1 VARRISAIGLT
12 RQLIPRINLRQQVV
26 PVSEIIE
33 APMKAIQIKQTGG
46 PEVME
51 LADLPVPQPKTNEA
65 VVRILAA
72 GVNFIDVYNR
82 EGRYKAP
89 LPLVLGQEGAGVV
102 SAVGSDVRDVVVGG
116 RVAYTGV
123 LGSYAEYAAVP
134 ADRLVKIPDGVSE
147 REAAAAMLQGITAHY
162 LAHDT
167 YPLKRGETALIHAA
181 AGGVGLLLVQMAHN
195 IGARVIGT
203 VSTEEKAKLAS
214 EAGADE
220 IIFYTQSDFEAE
232 TRRLTGGKGVDVVYD
247 SAGKTTFEKGL
258 NVLRP
263 RGMMALFGG
272 SSGAVP
278 PFDPLTLT
286 QKGSLYLTRPS
297 IGHYIITRHSSG
309 TAAARWRRVWD
320 DSRGEAQ
327 AADRTRLSTATG
339 GTGPPRSGRPQDDGE
354 AAADTR
360 LSLARTGPMVETRL
374 AASPFAA
381 ETGHA
386 PSLLGITAGYTNSPP
401 HHCVMI

>member
-1 VARRISAIGLT
+1 
-12 RQLIPRINLRQQVV
+12 
-26 PVSEIIE
+26 
-33 APMKAIQIKQTGG
+33 MKAIQIKQTGG

-51 LADLPVPQPKTNEA
+51 LADLPAPQPKPNEA

-89 LPLVLGQEGAGVV
+89 LPFVLGQEGAGVV
-102 SAVGSDVRDVVVGG
+102 SAIGSEVRDVAVGD
-116 RVAYTGV
+116 RVAYTNV

-147 REAAAAMLQGITAHY
+147 REAAAAMLQGITAQY
-162 LAHDT
+162 LVHDT
-167 YPLKRGETALIHAA
+167 YPLNKGETALIHAA

-203 VSTEEKAKLAS
+203 VSTEEKAKLAR
-214 EAGADE
+214 EAGAEE

-232 TRRLTGGKGVDVVYD
+232 TKRLTGGKGVDVVYD
-247 SAGKTTFEKGL
+247 SVGKATFEKGL

-297 IGHYIITRHSSG
+297 IGHYIITRQELQQRAGAVFGMIREKKLKLRIEH
-309 TAAARWRRVWD
+309 VYPLQ
-320 DSRGEAQ
+320 Q
-327 AADRTRLSTATG
+327 AVQAHRDLEGRKTTG
-339 GTGPPRSGRPQDDGE
+339 KLLVIPR
-354 AAADTR
+354 
-360 LSLARTGPMVETRL
+360 
-374 AASPFAA
+374 
-381 ETGHA
+381 
-386 PSLLGITAGYTNSPP
+386 
-401 HHCVMI
+401 